1 MSIFMPTASLT
12 LYIYISA
19 QYPEI
24 VYLYI
29 IAARLCAAAQK
40 KTVVKPLL
48 QTRTSDSLFFRKWKC
63 FKLNLIRMN
72 KVCNRSAVE
81 HMWPST
87 RKLCIFTCLNIHLIY
102 YNEPLIRWFFSLF
115 RSVLCSDSEVD
126 GNCFTNISFSTSLF
140 RFCLMCLQQTNR
152 LFSALFNFNGVV
164 STTKPLNLKPHQ
176 QYYIARWRDH
186 YYSPAVCSTY
196 SNKRILCLANVI
208 NIEDVQ

>member
-1 MSIFMPTASLT
+1 MQPFCGWT
-12 LYIYISA
+12 YN
-19 QYPEI
+19 
-24 VYLYI
+24 V
-29 IAARLCAAAQK
+29 
-40 KTVVKPLL
+40 
-48 QTRTSDSLFFRKWKC
+48 
-63 FKLNLIRMN
+63 
-72 KVCNRSAVE
+72 
-81 HMWPST
+81 WPST

-115 RSVLCSDSEVD
+115 RSGLCSDSEVD

-164 STTKPLNLKPHQ
+164 STTKPSNLKPHQ
-176 QYYIARWRDH
+176 QYCIARWRDH

-208 NIEDVQ
+208 NIEDFQWYTSLVRIWHQVDIYVFYMLNQILIWISGTSIIR